1 MEDKVL
7 TEDQELERV
16 KQEIAIK
23 KVQMANQP
31 VPQKHDTDVMS
42 LVKQEE
48 GELLKTEELSK
59 ISRKFGEERIMAD
72 LKKEASRIRRENI
85 ETAENEFENE
95 TRELR
100 LKHLKAELEKEHAYN
115 MKTLDDDAKHSQMLE
130 RRKKLVEKYG
140 YLYDN
145 KPENLIDVIDSKGNV
160 YKAPKD
166 FSYSNGINKIRQFGR
181 NLSKLDRPILQTMK
195 WALIIGAVVGGYF
208 VLKGLGIV

>member
-1 MEDKVL
+1 MENEVL

-16 KQEIAIK
+16 KQEIAVK
-23 KVQMANQP
+23 RVQMANQL
-31 VPQKHDTDVMS
+31 VTQKHDTDVMS

-145 KPENLIDVIDSKGNV
+145 KPENLIDAIDSKGNV

-195 WALIIGAVVGGYF
+195 WVLIIGAVVGGYF
-208 VLKGLGIV
+208 ILKGLGVV